1 MRRND
6 RFLWVKFQL
15 DAICTEI
22 SDNGIEKALEKVPD
36 DMDATYE
43 RILGTINHKPR
54 AQRELA
60 RKILIWVAYARQPL
74 PIDSLA
80 YAISIEMSTKSLED
94 LNSAIPTEKSIL
106 DVCANLI
113 SVDSS
118 KNRYVRFVH
127 FSVQEFLKS
136 HGSTTLNIEYE
147 VSHREIAQTCMI
159 FLSLFP
165 KRSEDKLHQY
175 TFNQWPHHLL
185 AGNLTSRRI
194 DDQIVTL
201 ASSFFETGPLLFTE
215 QPIPLFSSMETAYL
229 KFSPSAL
236 ALTFDLPGTYGRLL
250 ENKKSKTIYLNY
262 NNQDFPVL
270 ADDNLVI
277 HYATAELDSVP
288 VAQRLYR
295 HGYSLKY
302 SYINSYTT
310 GTTVPNWLQLS
321 PLYSV
326 QNIQMARYLL
336 DNGTR
341 IQPQYLRGR
350 YFDPL
355 TYFVC
360 QTNWGSEVIRRLLDG
375 VVDQDDR
382 RLENTLHISE
392 DESRIDV
399 NAQGGEYGNALQ
411 AAAYHSNLEAIQLLL
426 DKGAEVNAQGGEY
439 GNALQAAAYDGNL
452 EVVQLLLDKGAE
464 VNAEGGHYGNALQ
477 AAAYEGS
484 LEVIQLLLDKGA
496 EVNAQGGHYGNAL
509 QAAAFRGKL
518 EVIQLLLDKGAEVN
532 AQGERYGNALQAAAY
547 DDNLEV
553 VQLLLDKGAEVNA
566 QGGYH
571 GNALQA
577 AAYREKLEYVQLLL
591 DKGAEVNAQG
601 GHYGNA
607 LQAAAYYGNL
617 KVVQLLLDKGA
628 EVNAQ
633 GGPHGN
639 ALQAAAYDGRLEVV
653 QLLLDKGAEVNAQG
667 GYYGNALQ
675 AAAYRGILEVTQLLL
690 DEGAEVKAQ
699 GGFCGNALQAA
710 ACGRNSKAVQL
721 LLDQGVDIHTQGGVF
736 GSALQAAAT
745 YGHIE
750 VIQLL
755 LDNGANVNIQGGI
768 FGTVLQAAAHSGKFK
783 CIQLLLDKGANFNTR
798 SGKYGAALK
807 KMLALEP
814 MGTDQKVPGD
824 VPLLAALVQD
834 HGPNITEYYP
844 GSDYDE
850 YIRDTFCNEYRCS
863 LDVFRKILE
872 SRGWKRE
879 AQDSEGESDILEAEQ
894 EPDKNE
900 NENDDRNTAT
910 IEDEVGDGGGAGAEN
925 ETSQEL
931 QKSLLE
937 ARLDSSPKAT
947 ARVWKLLGFTFLVYL
962 LYIFIQLL

>member
-22 SDNGIEKALEKVPD
+22 SDKGIEKALEKVPD
-36 DMDATYE
+36 DMDVTYE

-80 YAISIEMSTKSLED
+80 YAISIEMGTKSLED
-94 LNSAIPTEKSIL
+94 LNSAIPTEESIL

-118 KNRYVRFVH
+118 GNRYVRFVH

-136 HGSTTLNIEYE
+136 NRSTTLNVEYE
-147 VSHREIAQTCMI
+147 VSQREIAQTCMI
-159 FLSLFP
+159 FLTLFP
-165 KRSEDKLHQY
+165 KRSEDKLQLHRY

-185 AGNLTSRRI
+185 AGNLNSLRV
-194 DDQIVTL
+194 DDHIVTL
-201 ASSFFETGPLLFTE
+201 ASSFFETGPLLFTNVWS
-215 QPIPLFSSMETAYL
+215 ISSLFSIAYL

-236 ALTFDLPGTYGRLL
+236 ALTFDLPGTYGRLS
-250 ENKKSKTIYLNY
+250 ENKQSMTIYHK
-262 NNQDFPVL
+262 QDFPVL
-270 ADDNLVI
+270 ADDNLAI
-277 HYATAELDSVP
+277 HYAIGELDSVP
-288 VAQRLYR
+288 VVQRLYR

-302 SYINSYTT
+302 SYFNSYTK
-310 GTTVPNWLQLS
+310 GTTIPNWLQLS
-321 PLYSV
+321 PLYSA

-411 AAAYHSNLEAIQLLL
+411 AAAYHNNLEAIQLLLDKGAEVNAQGGEYVNALQAAVYKGKLEVVQLLLDKGAEVNAQGGLYGNALQAAAYRDKLEVVQLLLDKGAEVNAQGGYYGNALEAAASEGSLEVVQLLLDKGAEVNAKGGHYGNALQAAACNGKLEVVQLLL

-439 GNALQAAAYDGNL
+439 GNALQAAAYDGIL
-452 EVVQLLLDKGAE
+452 EVVQLLLDKGA
-464 VNAEGGHYGNALQ
+464 
-477 AAAYEGS
+477 
-484 LEVIQLLLDKGA
+484 K
-496 EVNAQGGHYGNAL
+496 
-509 QAAAFRGKL
+509 
-518 EVIQLLLDKGAEVN
+518 
-532 AQGERYGNALQAAAY
+532 
-547 DDNLEV
+547 
-553 VQLLLDKGAEVNA
+553 
-566 QGGYH
+566 
-571 GNALQA
+571 
-577 AAYREKLEYVQLLL
+577 
-591 DKGAEVNAQG
+591 
-601 GHYGNA
+601 
-607 LQAAAYYGNL
+607 
-617 KVVQLLLDKGA
+617 
-628 EVNAQ
+628 
-633 GGPHGN
+633 
-639 ALQAAAYDGRLEVV
+639 
-653 QLLLDKGAEVNAQG
+653 VNAQG

-675 AAAYRGILEVTQLLL
+675 AT
-690 DEGAEVKAQ
+690 
-699 GGFCGNALQAA
+699 
-710 ACGRNSKAVQL
+710 ACGSNTKVVQL
-721 LLDQGVDIHTQGGVF
+721 LLDQEVDINTQGGVF
-736 GSALQAAAT
+736 GTVLQAAAT

-755 LDNGANVNIQGGI
+755 LDNGANINIQGGI
-768 FGTVLQAAAHSGKFK
+768 FGTVLQAAAHSGNIE

-798 SGKYGAALK
+798 GGKYGAALR

-814 MGTDQKVPGD
+814 VGTGQMVPGGL
-824 VPLLAALVQD
+824 PLLVELVQD
-834 HGPNITEYYP
+834 YVPTLMEHSVITYKDVVMEMFSYKWWSENNI
-844 GSDYDE
+844 
-850 YIRDTFCNEYRCS
+850 RCS
-863 LDVFRKILE
+863 LDVFRRILE

-879 AQDSEGESDILEAEQ
+879 AQDSEGESDIPEAEQ

-937 ARLDSSPKAT
+937 AHLDSSLKAT

-962 LYIFIQLL
+962 LYTFIQLLWV

>member
-22 SDNGIEKALEKVPD
+22 SDKGIEKALEKVPD
-36 DMDATYE
+36 DMDVTYE

-80 YAISIEMSTKSLED
+80 YAISIEMGTKSLED
-94 LNSAIPTEKSIL
+94 LNSAIPTEESIL

-118 KNRYVRFVH
+118 GNRYVRFVH

-136 HGSTTLNIEYE
+136 NRSTTLNVEYE
-147 VSHREIAQTCMI
+147 VSQREIAQTCMI
-159 FLSLFP
+159 FLTLFP
-165 KRSEDKLHQY
+165 KRSEDKLQLHRY

-185 AGNLTSRRI
+185 AGNLNSLRV
-194 DDQIVTL
+194 DDHIVTL
-201 ASSFFETGPLLFTE
+201 ASSFFETGPLLFTNVWS
-215 QPIPLFSSMETAYL
+215 ISSLFSIAYL

-236 ALTFDLPGTYGRLL
+236 ALTFDLPGTYGRLS
-250 ENKKSKTIYLNY
+250 ENKQSMTIYHK
-262 NNQDFPVL
+262 QDFPVL
-270 ADDNLVI
+270 ADDNLAI
-277 HYATAELDSVP
+277 HYAIGELDSVP
-288 VAQRLYR
+288 VVQRLYR

-302 SYINSYTT
+302 SYFNSYTK
-310 GTTVPNWLQLS
+310 GTTIPNWLQLS
-321 PLYSV
+321 PLYSA

-411 AAAYHSNLEAIQLLL
+411 AAAY
-426 DKGAEVNAQGGEY
+426 
-439 GNALQAAAYDGNL
+439 DGIL
-452 EVVQLLLDKGAE
+452 EVVQLLLDKGA
-464 VNAEGGHYGNALQ
+464 
-477 AAAYEGS
+477 
-484 LEVIQLLLDKGA
+484 K
-496 EVNAQGGHYGNAL
+496 
-509 QAAAFRGKL
+509 
-518 EVIQLLLDKGAEVN
+518 
-532 AQGERYGNALQAAAY
+532 
-547 DDNLEV
+547 
-553 VQLLLDKGAEVNA
+553 
-566 QGGYH
+566 
-571 GNALQA
+571 
-577 AAYREKLEYVQLLL
+577 
-591 DKGAEVNAQG
+591 
-601 GHYGNA
+601 
-607 LQAAAYYGNL
+607 
-617 KVVQLLLDKGA
+617 
-628 EVNAQ
+628 
-633 GGPHGN
+633 
-639 ALQAAAYDGRLEVV
+639 
-653 QLLLDKGAEVNAQG
+653 VNAQG

-675 AAAYRGILEVTQLLL
+675 AT
-690 DEGAEVKAQ
+690 
-699 GGFCGNALQAA
+699 
-710 ACGRNSKAVQL
+710 ACGSNTKVVQL
-721 LLDQGVDIHTQGGVF
+721 LLDQEVDINTQGGVF
-736 GSALQAAAT
+736 GTVLQAAAT

-755 LDNGANVNIQGGI
+755 LDNGANINIQGGI
-768 FGTVLQAAAHSGKFK
+768 FGTVLQAAAHSGNIE

-798 SGKYGAALK
+798 GGKYGAALR

-814 MGTDQKVPGD
+814 VGTGQMVPGGL
-824 VPLLAALVQD
+824 PLLVELVQD
-834 HGPNITEYYP
+834 YVPTLMEHSVITYKDVVMEMFSYKWWSENNI
-844 GSDYDE
+844 
-850 YIRDTFCNEYRCS
+850 RCS
-863 LDVFRKILE
+863 LDVFRRILE

-879 AQDSEGESDILEAEQ
+879 AQDSEGESDIPEAEQ

-937 ARLDSSPKAT
+937 AHLDSSLKAT

-962 LYIFIQLL
+962 LYTFIQLLWV

>member
-22 SDNGIEKALEKVPD
+22 SDKGIEKALEKVPD
-36 DMDATYE
+36 DMDVTYE

-80 YAISIEMSTKSLED
+80 YAISIEMGTKSLED
-94 LNSAIPTEKSIL
+94 LNSAIPTEESIL

-118 KNRYVRFVH
+118 GNRYVRFVH

-136 HGSTTLNIEYE
+136 NRSTTLNVEYE
-147 VSHREIAQTCMI
+147 VSQREIAQTCMI
-159 FLSLFP
+159 FLTLFP
-165 KRSEDKLHQY
+165 KRSEDKLQLHRY

-185 AGNLTSRRI
+185 AGNLNSLRV
-194 DDQIVTL
+194 DDHIVTL
-201 ASSFFETGPLLFTE
+201 ASSFFETGPLLFTNVWS
-215 QPIPLFSSMETAYL
+215 ISSLFSIAYL

-236 ALTFDLPGTYGRLL
+236 ALTFDLPGTYGRLS
-250 ENKKSKTIYLNY
+250 ENKQSMTIYHK
-262 NNQDFPVL
+262 QDFPVL
-270 ADDNLVI
+270 ADDNLAI
-277 HYATAELDSVP
+277 HYAIGELDSVP
-288 VAQRLYR
+288 VVQRLYR

-302 SYINSYTT
+302 SYFNSYTK
-310 GTTVPNWLQLS
+310 GTTIPNWLQLS
-321 PLYSV
+321 PLYSA

-411 AAAYHSNLEAIQLLL
+411 AAAY
-426 DKGAEVNAQGGEY
+426 
-439 GNALQAAAYDGNL
+439 DGNL
-452 EVVQLLLDKGAE
+452 EV
-464 VNAEGGHYGNALQ
+464 
-477 AAAYEGS
+477 
-484 LEVIQLLLDKGA
+484 
-496 EVNAQGGHYGNAL
+496 
-509 QAAAFRGKL
+509 
-518 EVIQLLLDKGAEVN
+518 
-532 AQGERYGNALQAAAY
+532 
-547 DDNLEV
+547 
-553 VQLLLDKGAEVNA
+553 
-566 QGGYH
+566 
-571 GNALQA
+571 
-577 AAYREKLEYVQLLL
+577 VQLLL

-607 LQAAAYYGNL
+607 LQAAAYDG
-617 KVVQLLLDKGA
+617 KSEVVRLLLDKGA
-628 EVNAQ
+628 EVKAQ
-633 GGPHGN
+633 GGH
-639 ALQAAAYDGRLEVV
+639 
-653 QLLLDKGAEVNAQG
+653 
-667 GYYGNALQ
+667 YGNALQ
-675 AAAYRGILEVTQLLL
+675 AT
-690 DEGAEVKAQ
+690 
-699 GGFCGNALQAA
+699 
-710 ACGRNSKAVQL
+710 ACGSNTKVVQL
-721 LLDQGVDIHTQGGVF
+721 LLDQGVDINTQGGVF
-736 GSALQAAAT
+736 GTALQAAAT

-768 FGTVLQAAAHSGKFK
+768 FGTVLQAAAHSGNIE

-798 SGKYGAALK
+798 GEKYGVALK

-814 MGTDQKVPGD
+814 VGTGQMVPGGL
-824 VPLLAALVQD
+824 PLLVELVQD
-834 HGPNITEYYP
+834 YVPTLMEHSVITYQDVVIKMFPYKWWSENNI
-844 GSDYDE
+844 
-850 YIRDTFCNEYRCS
+850 RCS
-863 LDVFRKILE
+863 LDVLREILE

-879 AQDSEGESDILEAEQ
+879 AQDSEGESDRLEAEQ
-894 EPDKNE
+894 EPDENE

-910 IEDEVGDGGGAGAEN
+910 IEDEVEDGGGAGAEN

-962 LYIFIQLL
+962 LYTFSQLLWV

>member
-22 SDNGIEKALEKVPD
+22 SDKGIEKALEKVPD

-80 YAISIEMSTKSLED
+80 YAISIEMGTKSLED
-94 LNSAIPTEKSIL
+94 FNSAIPTEESIL

-118 KNRYVRFVH
+118 ENRYVRFVH

-136 HGSTTLNIEYE
+136 NRSTTLNIEYE

-159 FLSLFP
+159 FLTLFP
-165 KRSEDKLHQY
+165 KRSEDKLQLHRY

-185 AGNLTSRRI
+185 AGNLNSLRV
-194 DDQIVTL
+194 DDHIVTL
-201 ASSFFETGPLLFTE
+201 ASSFFETGPLLFTNVWS
-215 QPIPLFSSMETAYL
+215 ISSLFSIAYL

-236 ALTFDLPGTYGRLL
+236 ALTFDLPGTYGRLS
-250 ENKKSKTIYLNY
+250 ENKQSMTIYHK
-262 NNQDFPVL
+262 QDFPVL
-270 ADDNLVI
+270 ADDNLAI
-277 HYATAELDSVP
+277 HYAIGELDSVP
-288 VAQRLYR
+288 VVQRLYR

-302 SYINSYTT
+302 SYFNSYTK
-310 GTTVPNWLQLS
+310 GTTIPNWLQLS
-321 PLYSV
+321 PLYSA

-411 AAAYHSNLEAIQLLL
+411 AAAYHNNLEAIQLLL

-464 VNAEGGHYGNALQ
+464 VNAQGGYYGNALQ
-477 AAAYEGS
+477 AAAYCS
-484 LEVIQLLLDKGA
+484 NLKVVQLLLDKGA
-496 EVNAQGGHYGNAL
+496 EVNAQGGPYGNAL
-509 QAAAFRGKL
+509 QAAAYDGKS
-518 EVIQLLLDKGAEVN
+518 EVVQLLLDKGAEVN
-532 AQGERYGNALQAAAY
+532 AKGGHYGNALQAAAC
-547 DDNLEV
+547 NGKLEV

-566 QGGYH
+566 QGGRYGNVLQAAAYH
-571 GNALQA
+571 SNLEVVQLLLDEGAEVNAQGGRYGNALQA
-577 AAYREKLEYVQLLL
+577 AAYNGSLEVFQLLL

-607 LQAAAYYGNL
+607 LQAAAYDGCL
-617 KVVQLLLDKGA
+617 EVVQPLLDKGA

-633 GGPHGN
+633 GGP
-639 ALQAAAYDGRLEVV
+639 Y
-653 QLLLDKGAEVNAQG
+653 
-667 GYYGNALQ
+667 
-675 AAAYRGILEVTQLLL
+675 
-690 DEGAEVKAQ
+690 
-699 GGFCGNALQAA
+699 GNALQAA
-710 ACGRNSKAVQL
+710 ACGSNTKVVQL

-736 GSALQAAAT
+736 GTALQAAAT

-755 LDNGANVNIQGGI
+755 LDNGANINIQGGT
-768 FGTVLQAAAHSGKFK
+768 FGTVLQAAAHSGNIE
-783 CIQLLLDKGANFNTR
+783 CIQLLLDKEANFNTR

-814 MGTDQKVPGD
+814 VGTDQKVPGD

-844 GSDYDE
+844 GPDYE
-850 YIRDTFCNEYRCS
+850 QYIEIRFWNEFRCS

-879 AQDSEGESDILEAEQ
+879 AQDSEGGSDILEAEQ
-894 EPDKNE
+894 EPDENENE

-910 IEDEVGDGGGAGAEN
+910 IEDEVGDGGGAGAGAEN

-937 ARLDSSPKAT
+937 ARLDSSLKAT
-947 ARVWKLLGFTFLVYL
+947 AHVWKLLGFTFLVYL
-962 LYIFIQLL
+962 LYTFIQLL